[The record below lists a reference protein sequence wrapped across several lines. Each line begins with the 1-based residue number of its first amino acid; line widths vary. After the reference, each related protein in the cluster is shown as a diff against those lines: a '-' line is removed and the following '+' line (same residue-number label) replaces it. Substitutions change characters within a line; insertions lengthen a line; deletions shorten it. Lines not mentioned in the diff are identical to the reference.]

1 MKQVIMY
8 QGTERLWHW
17 LQAALIIFLL
27 LTGFEL
33 HGTYEIFGYEDAYEL
48 HAFAAWTMIITTLFA
63 IVWHIYTH
71 EWRQYIP
78 TLKDLDKV
86 IRCYLIGIFYDEPH
100 PFKKKPEAKLN
111 PLQRLSYLYILLIVF
126 PVLIISGLVC
136 FFYNELQAMG
146 LPISFE
152 AFAIIHTICAFLMLI
167 FLVIHIYMT
176 TTGKTPWAYTVS
188 MITGRDEIEEE
199 DTKLA

>member
-8 QGTERLWHW
+8 KGTERLWHW

-33 HGTYEIFGYEDAYEL
+33 HGTYEIFGYKNTYEM
-48 HAFAAWTMIITTLFA
+48 HALAAWILIIVTIFA
-63 IVWHIYTH
+63 IIWHICTR

-78 TLKDLDKV
+78 TLKDIDKV
-86 IRCYLIGIFYDEPH
+86 IHCYLIGIFYDEPH
-100 PFKKKPEAKLN
+100 PYKKTPEAKLN
-111 PLQRLSYLYILLIVF
+111 PLQRLSYLSILLFIL

-136 FFYNELQAMG
+136 FFYNELQIMG
-146 LPISFE
+146 LSISFE
-152 AFAIIHTICAFLMLI
+152 TFAIIHTISAFLMLI

-176 TTGKTPWAYTVS
+176 TTGKTPLSYTMA
-188 MITGRDEIEEE
+188 MITGREEIGE
-199 DTKLA
+199 